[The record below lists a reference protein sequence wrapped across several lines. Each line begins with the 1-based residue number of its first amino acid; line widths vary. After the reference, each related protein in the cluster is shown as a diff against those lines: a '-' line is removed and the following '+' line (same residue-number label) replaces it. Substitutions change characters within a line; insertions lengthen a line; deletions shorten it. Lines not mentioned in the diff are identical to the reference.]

1 MNAKLVVG
9 TRGSKLALWQ
19 ANHIAGRLR
28 ERHPGLEVTIKHILT
43 TGDKI
48 LDVPLAKIGGKGL
61 FTKEIEKELLA
72 GGIDLAVHSLKD
84 MPTLLP
90 PGLSL
95 AAVTARVDPGD
106 ALISP
111 QYKTLDNLPR
121 GARVGTSSLRRKAQ
135 LLAYRPDLVIADL
148 RGNLDTRLAK
158 LASQEL
164 DAIVL
169 AVAGLARL
177 GWQDRITQILPREI
191 CLPAVGQG
199 ALAIET
205 RAGDARVLELLAF
218 LHDGETAAAVTAER
232 AFLNEVEGGCQVPIG
247 VFGRIENGLL
257 ALDAVILSPGGDRKL
272 ADALSGPPAAAEN
285 LGRALARRMYAAGGR
300 EILADL
306 VGYGRV
312 KEEENE

>member
-1 MNAKLVVG
+1 MNGKLVVG

-28 ERHPGLEVTIKHILT
+28 ERHPALEVTLKHILT

-61 FTKEIEKELLA
+61 FTKELEKELLA

-90 PGLSL
+90 PGLIL
-95 AAVTARVDPGD
+95 AAVTTRVDPGD

-111 QYKTLDNLPR
+111 QYGTLDNLPR

-135 LLAYRPDLVIADL
+135 LLACRPDLVIADL

-158 LASQEL
+158 LAGQEL

-169 AVAGLARL
+169 AVAGLTRL
-177 GWQDRITQILPREI
+177 GWQDRITQILPRDI

-199 ALAIET
+199 ALAIEA
-205 RAGDARVLELLAF
+205 RAGDRRVLDLLAF
-218 LHDGETAAAVTAER
+218 LHDEETAAAVAAER

-247 VFGRIENGLL
+247 VFGRIENGVL
-257 ALDAVILSPGGDRKL
+257 ALDAVILSGDGKTKL
-272 ADALSGPPAAAEN
+272 ADAVSGPPAAAES
-285 LGRALARRMYAAGGR
+285 LGRALARRMYGAGGR
-300 EILADL
+300 EILAGL
-306 VGYGRV
+306 VGYGPV
-312 KEEENE
+312 KEEEYE

>member
-1 MNAKLVVG
+1 VTAKLVGG

-19 ANHIAGRLR
+19 ANYIAGRLR
-28 ERHPGLEVTIKHILT
+28 ERHPDCDVTLKHILT

-61 FTKEIEKELLA
+61 FTKELEKELLA

-84 MPTLLP
+84 MPTELP
-90 PGLSL
+90 PGLVIG
-95 AAVTARVDPGD
+95 AVTERADPGD

-111 QYKTLDNLPR
+111 RYKTLAALPP

-135 LLAYRPDLVIADL
+135 LLACRPDLAITDL

-158 LASQEL
+158 LAERQL
-164 DAIVL
+164 DAVVL
-169 AVAGLARL
+169 AVAGLRRL
-177 GWQDRITQILPREI
+177 GWEDRITQVLPRDV

-199 ALAIET
+199 ALAIEV
-205 RAGDARVLELLAF
+205 RAGDAEVLDMLAF
-218 LHDGETAAAVTAER
+218 LHHEETAQAVAAER

-247 VFGRIENGLL
+247 VFGRVENGMLT
-257 ALDAVILSPGGDRKL
+257 LDAVILSGDGRTRL
-272 ADALSGPPAAAEN
+272 ADTISGPPADGEA

-300 EILADL
+300 EILAGL
-306 VGYGRV
+306 VGYA
-312 KEEENE
+312 KEDDNE

>member
-1 MNAKLVVG
+1 VTAKLVVG

-19 ANHIAGRLR
+19 ADHIAARLR
-28 ERHPGLEVTIKHILT
+28 ARYPEAEIALKHILT

-84 MPTLLP
+84 MPTELP
-90 PGLSL
+90 PGLVIV
-95 AAVTARVDPGD
+95 AVTERVDPGD

-111 QYKTLDNLPR
+111 RYGTLANLPR

-135 LLAYRPDLVIADL
+135 LLAARPDLAIADL

-158 LASQEL
+158 LASHEL

-177 GWQDRITQILPREI
+177 GWQDRITEILPREI

-199 ALAIET
+199 ALAIEA
-205 RAGDARVLELLAF
+205 RAGDDRVRGMLAF
-218 LHDGETAAAVTAER
+218 LHHAETAAAVTAER
-232 AFLNEVEGGCQVPIG
+232 AFLREVEGGCQVPIG
-247 VFGRIENGLL
+247 VYGRSEAGALV
-257 ALDAVILSPGGDRKL
+257 LDAVILSGDGRTRLK
-272 ADALSGPPAAAEN
+272 DAISGPAADAEN

-300 EILADL
+300 EILAGL
-306 VGYGRV
+306 VGYG
-312 KEEENE
+312 KEEEHE